1 MEKQDVRI
9 TITLTQDEIAS
20 IFVMGGVMIR
30 LLDAAKLEMEKQELD
45 VQDEID
51 RIFKGGES
59 QQ

>member
-51 RIFKGGES
+51 RIFKAGES